1 MENQPVESRRRYWI
15 AFALLTLIGAV
26 RIVTASSAYF
36 ETADEPYH
44 VACGMW
50 WFEGLHPEI
59 CIDHAPLARAAAAV
73 PLYLRGLRAA
83 DPGTEVSLAGTAI
96 LRGFG
101 EYERNLALARAA
113 ILPFFVITSLVVF
126 LWARRLYGAPS
137 ALAGVFLFQGLPP
150 VLAHAGLV
158 TTDMA
163 FTAFLSLA
171 LFALVLWLESPTT
184 SRSAFLGLS
193 VGLAVASKHSAL
205 PYFAAASFFIIAAWS
220 IGEVRRRGFSW
231 NALGRRLARVG
242 LGVFIAF
249 LVVWAAYR
257 FSMKPLSR
265 PDYRPHAAMARLLRI
280 DGVLARNPSL
290 QAGFD
295 HLLEAPVPA
304 GELARGIL
312 KVAHRDGLHGRWSY
326 FMGEVGNEG
335 WRLFFP
341 VLLFYKSPIAFLILA
356 AAGLLV
362 SVRASGQ
369 MARWERAAPWLGI
382 VGIMCVAIPA
392 PINIGVRH
400 VLPVYALLA
409 IAAGAGLVALFQSDH
424 WRVASRALGIL
435 LLAWFTVASAAAHPD
450 YLPYFNEMAGAEPQ
464 RIAVDSDLDWNQDVK
479 RLSARLRE
487 LGAARVWIHCDGC
500 VEFTRRGLPPIP
512 GMPAEVNLLKPYEPV
527 EGWVAVSEW
536 TIRVRFAW
544 EKIAAGRSDG
554 PWDWL
559 EKYPYERIGKG
570 FRLYHVPSK
579 DSANSSLL
587 ATPAT
592 TAGPRRAASSGRRTA
607 PSS

>member
-1 MENQPVESRRRYWI
+1 
-15 AFALLTLIGAV
+15 
-26 RIVTASSAYF
+26 
-36 ETADEPYH
+36 
-44 VACGMW
+44 
-50 WFEGLHPEI
+50 
-59 CIDHAPLARAAAAV
+59 
-73 PLYLRGLRAA
+73 
-83 DPGTEVSLAGTAI
+83 
-96 LRGFG
+96 
-101 EYERNLALARAA
+101 
-113 ILPFFVITSLVVF
+113 
-126 LWARRLYGAPS
+126 
-137 ALAGVFLFQGLPP
+137 
-150 VLAHAGLV
+150 
-158 TTDMA
+158 
-163 FTAFLSLA
+163 
-171 LFALVLWLESPTT
+171 
-184 SRSAFLGLS
+184 
-193 VGLAVASKHSAL
+193 
-205 PYFAAASFFIIAAWS
+205 
-220 IGEVRRRGFSW
+220 
-231 NALGRRLARVG
+231 
-242 LGVFIAF
+242 
-249 LVVWAAYR
+249 
-257 FSMKPLSR
+257 
-265 PDYRPHAAMARLLRI
+265 
-280 DGVLARNPSL
+280 
-290 QAGFD
+290 
-295 HLLEAPVPA
+295 
-304 GELARGIL
+304 
-312 KVAHRDGLHGRWSY
+312 
-326 FMGEVGNEG
+326 
-335 WRLFFP
+335 
-341 VLLFYKSPIAFLILA
+341 
-356 AAGLLV
+356 
-362 SVRASGQ
+362 

-400 VLPVYALLA
+400 VLPVYTLLA

-544 EKIAAGRSDG
+544 EKIVAGRSDG